1 MPMEKNTIPQSE
13 AIALYNVYR
22 DYVKH
27 EDTLMNVRMTWF
39 LTTQAFLFSCYALLN
54 QKRLSAGT
62 FELGQILAG
71 DHRRPHRPEV
81 QIRHPHP
88 DADLLL
94 RIFYRAPFLHFREGG
109 VSRRC
114 CFKKQVGCG
123 TRPEWRV
130 CKSAKYNR
138 RGRRKGQ
145 GRGVGFSRIPAE
157 SRHGDMGLDRDYA
170 LLFAPRLSKLRRSGP
185 TDRRPPSSRKGEA
198 LSGIV
203 TRWSACLYAD
213 LRLALLPV
221 PG

>member
-1 MPMEKNTIPQSE
+1 MEKNTIPQSE

-62 FELGQILAG
+62 FELVRSWQEFIGDPTDLKFKFGTIILTLICFFGFFTA
-71 DHRRPHRPEV
+71 RRSY
-81 QIRHPHP
+81 I
-88 DADLLL
+88 
-94 RIFYRAPFLHFREGG
+94 
-109 VSRRC
+109 S
-114 CFKKQVGCG
+114 GCG
-123 TRPEWRV
+123 TRPEWGV
-130 CKSAKYNR
+130 CESAEYHR
-138 RGRRKGQ
+138 RGRCKGQ

-170 LLFAPRLSKLRRSGP
+170 LLFAPRLSKLRRSGQRASRAP
-185 TDRRPPSSRKGEA
+185 LASQFVIPAKRSASRDRIKAGAP
-198 LSGIV
+198 I
-203 TRWSACLYAD
+203 CYD
-213 LRLALLPV
+213 

>member
-54 QKRLSAGT
+54 QKRISAGS
-62 FELGQILAG
+62 FELVRSWQEFIG
-71 DHRRPHRPEV
+71 DITDLKFKSAR
-81 QIRHPHP
+81 PHP
-88 DADLLL
+88 DADLFL

-114 CFKKQVGCG
+114 GLEKQVGCG
-123 TRPEWRV
+123 TRRRSERLQV
-130 CKSAKYNR
+130 CRISPA
-138 RGRRKGQ
+138 GRRKGQ

-170 LLFAPRLSKLRRSGP
+170 LLLLR
-185 TDRRPPSSRKGEA
+185 A
-198 LSGIV
+198 
-203 TRWSACLYAD
+203 
-213 LRLALLPV
+213 
-221 PG
+221 